1 MKIKLIRPYGFSSVG
16 DVLDIPAG
24 VAQLLIQRK
33 IAAVYEE
40 RVSNDWTKRLT
51 QPPAHRREQRG
62 RK

>member
-1 MKIKLIRPYGFSSVG
+1 LKIKLIKPYGFSSVG
-16 DVLDIPAG
+16 DVLDIPVG

-33 IAAVYEE
+33 IAEVYEE
-40 RVSNDWTKRLT
+40 RISSDWTKRLI

>member
-16 DVLDIPAG
+16 DVLDIPVG

-33 IAAVYEE
+33 IAEVYDD
-40 RVSNDWTKRLT
+40 RVSSDWTKRLT

>member
-1 MKIKLIRPYGFSSVG
+1 MKIKLIKPYGFANPG
-16 DVLDIPAG
+16 DMLDVPAG

-33 IAAVYEE
+33 IAEVYEE
-40 RVSNDWTKRLT
+40 RISSDWTKRLT